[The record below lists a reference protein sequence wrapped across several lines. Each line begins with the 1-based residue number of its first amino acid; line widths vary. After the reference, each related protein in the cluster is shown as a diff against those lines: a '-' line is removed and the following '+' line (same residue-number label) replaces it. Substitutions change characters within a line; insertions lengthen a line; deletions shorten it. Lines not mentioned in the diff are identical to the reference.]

1 MIRRSGEYRTEQREE
16 MRGGK
21 GTVTI
26 EHFWEPK
33 TEMRSH
39 TRMCAKLT
47 IPPGGS
53 IGFHPHDAEEEI
65 FVVIRGTAEADDNG
79 EVGQLGVGDT
89 LLTGN
94 GDGHAIRC
102 TSEEPLELLAVIA
115 TY

>member
-39 TRMCAKLT
+39 TRMCAKL
-47 IPPGGS
+47 
-53 IGFHPHDAEEEI
+53 
-65 FVVIRGTAEADDNG
+65 IRGTAEADDNG
-79 EVGQLGVGDT
+79 EVVQLGVGDT

-102 TSEEPLELLAVIA
+102 TSGEPLELLAVIA

>member
-26 EHFWEPK
+26 E
-33 TEMRSH
+33 H

-79 EVGQLGVGDT
+79 EVVQLGVGDT

-102 TSEEPLELLAVIA
+102 TSGEPLELLAVIA